1 MHAKYE
7 NMDIK
12 TFFNDT
18 KAGFILKNLLI
29 ALAIG
34 IAILLILLSFL
45 KRYTEHG
52 IEVEVP
58 NVMGMYIEEANTLLA
73 HEGLQLEVIDS
84 TYSKKVPLGT
94 IVEQTPV
101 ANSHCKHGRPIYV
114 IINSKTVRQVPL
126 PDLHDISYRQAEA
139 TLRSLNLGV
148 GNCIYEPSEYRDLV
162 LDVRKGGKSLQPG
175 ERLDEGSL
183 VTLVIG
189 KGRSNAKVDV
199 PNIIGRS
206 LTGAR
211 STLLSKYLTLGMIAY
226 DEDPTPE
233 TASLYVVYKQEPAA
247 GTVLYEGSRVDLY
260 LTTDIEKAISSQTQG
275 GDDDEF
281 F

>member
-126 PDLHDISYRQAEA
+126 PNLHDISYRQAEA

>member
-1 MHAKYE
+1 MK
-7 NMDIK
+7 IK
-12 TFFNDT
+12 AFFNDT

-29 ALAIG
+29 ALAIV
-34 IAILLILLSFL
+34 IVLLLLLLAYL

-58 NVMGMYIEEANTLLA
+58 NVTGMYIEEANTLVE
-73 HEGLQLEVIDS
+73 HEGLQIEVVDS

-101 ANSHCKHGRPIYV
+101 ANSHCKHGRRIYV

-126 PDLHDISYRQAEA
+126 PNLHDISYRQAEA
-139 TLRSLNLGV
+139 TLRTLNIGV

-162 LDVRKGGKSLQPG
+162 LDVRKGGKSIQPG
-175 ERLDEGSL
+175 ERLDEGSM

-189 KGRSNAKVDV
+189 RGRSNAKVAV
-199 PNIIGRS
+199 PNIIGRTM
-206 LTGAR
+206 TGAR

-233 TASLYVVYKQEPAA
+233 TSSLYVVYKQEPAA

-260 LTTDIEKAISSQTQG
+260 LTTDIEKAISAQNTG
-275 GDDDEF
+275 NDDDEF

>member
-58 NVMGMYIEEANTLLA
+58 NVMGMYIEEANTLVA